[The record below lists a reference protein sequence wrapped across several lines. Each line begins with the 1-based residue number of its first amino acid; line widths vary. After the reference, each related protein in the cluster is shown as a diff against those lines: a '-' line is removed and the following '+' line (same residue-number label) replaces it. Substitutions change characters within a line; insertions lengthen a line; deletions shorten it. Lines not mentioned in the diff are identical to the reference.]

1 MWTKLL
7 ERGDS
12 VDVIYTDFR
21 KAFDAVPHQRLLV
34 KLKAYGLGKQIM
46 NWLEAFLS
54 DRKQCVSING
64 VTSDWVDVSSGI
76 PQGSVMGPLCFLL
89 FINDLTE
96 VVKNSCIRLFA
107 DDAKVFGPV
116 TTLQERIGLQT
127 DLDSILEWTKLW
139 QLPLNIEKCSVLHL
153 GPRNSKQQYTLGKVP
168 LKDTDMERDLGVL
181 IDHELKFH
189 LHAAGVVK
197 KCKSLLADI
206 RRSFT
211 CLNRMMIT
219 KLYKAMIKPVIEYGN
234 SVWGP
239 FYKGDKVKIEKLQ
252 RRVSKLVPELRQLPY
267 SERLNQL
274 KLPTLAYRRTRGDL
288 IMIYKLLTG
297 KTKADEGFVRT
308 ETRRHLT
315 RGHTLRLKK
324 FMAQKQVRRNHLLVR
339 AVNNWNSLSETVVK
353 SETTS
358 TFKNRLDKVMESKW
372 YSTD

>member
-1 MWTKLL
+1 M
-7 ERGDS
+7 
-12 VDVIYTDFR
+12 
-21 KAFDAVPHQRLLV
+21 
-34 KLKAYGLGKQIM
+34 QIVVG
-46 NWLEAFLS
+46 
-54 DRKQCVSING
+54 C
-64 VTSDWVDVSSGI
+64 
-76 PQGSVMGPLCFLL
+76 QG
-89 FINDLTE
+89 
-96 VVKNSCIRLFA
+96 
-107 DDAKVFGPV
+107 
-116 TTLQERIGLQT
+116 
-127 DLDSILEWTKLW
+127 
-139 QLPLNIEKCSVLHL
+139 
-153 GPRNSKQQYTLGKVP
+153 
-168 LKDTDMERDLGVL
+168 
-181 IDHELKFH
+181 
-189 LHAAGVVK
+189 
-197 KCKSLLADI
+197 
-206 RRSFT
+206 RSFT

-219 KLYKAMIKPVIEYGN
+219 KLYKAMIRPVIEYGN

-267 SERLNQL
+267 PERLNQL